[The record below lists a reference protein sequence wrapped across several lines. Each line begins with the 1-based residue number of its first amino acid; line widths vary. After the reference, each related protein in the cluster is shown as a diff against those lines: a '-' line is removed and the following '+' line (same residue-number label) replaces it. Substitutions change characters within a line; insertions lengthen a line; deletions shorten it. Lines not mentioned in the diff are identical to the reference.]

1 MCAEHKVIKTLLWD
15 FHVKEL
21 NATMGEFGGW
31 EVPMIYTSIMKE
43 HMIVRTDCG
52 IFDVS
57 HMGRIKV
64 TGPEVIPFLQ
74 KIYTKDISKTK
85 DYWMSGPTLA
95 LNEYARVKDDE
106 MPYKVSDEEW
116 FVVANAPYREK
127 MLKHFER
134 VIKENEFKV
143 NVEDITF
150 KLAMIAVQGPKT
162 VEVFGKI
169 GAGWVDDLH
178 TLQFRMNE
186 EIAGQKVFLISRS
199 GWTGEDGFEIWAEPK
214 AMVEIYRALLKAGA
228 KPVGTVCRDTLRIEM
243 GFVLGG
249 HEYGEDPKEFP
260 PANSLRYGLG
270 AIDWSKHGFIG
281 EDALRAYRRE
291 GVRWIRVG
299 IKMRKRYARAIIRQG
314 YKLYIE
320 DQCVGWV
327 TSGTYSPYLKTT
339 VGQAYV
345 DSRYA
350 IFGDFIEVEIR
361 GKRYEGRILDF
372 PLVPGRPIVK

>member
-1 MCAEHKVIKTLLWD
+1 MCAKHQVVKTLLWD

-21 NATMGEFGGW
+21 NASMGEFGGW
-31 EVPMIYTSIMKE
+31 EVPMIYTGIMKE

-64 TGPEVIPFLQ
+64 TGPDVIPFLQ

-95 LNEYARVKDDE
+95 LNEHARVKDDE
-106 MPYKVSDEEW
+106 MPYKISDEEW
-116 FVVANAPYREK
+116 LIIANAPYREK
-127 MLKHFER
+127 MLKHYDK
-134 VIKENEFKV
+134 VIKENGFKV
-143 NVEDITF
+143 KVEDLTF

-162 VEVFGKI
+162 VEVFEKM
-169 GAGWVDDLH
+169 GAGRVDDLH

-186 EIAGQKVFLISRS
+186 EIAGKKVFLISRS

-249 HEYGEDPKEFP
+249 HEYEEDPTKFP
-260 PANSLRYGLG
+260 PANSLRYGMG
-270 AIDWSKHGFIG
+270 AIDWDKHGFIG
-281 EDALRAYRRE
+281 EEALRAYRRE

-299 IKMRKRYARAIIRQG
+299 IRMRKKHARAILRFG
-314 YKLYIE
+314 YPLYIE
-320 DQCVGWV
+320 DQYAGWV
-327 TSGTYSPYLKTT
+327 TSGTYSPYLKRS
-339 VGQAYV
+339 VGQAYI
-345 DSRYA
+345 DARYA
-350 IFGDFIEVEIR
+350 IFGDFVEVEIR

-372 PLVPGRPIVK
+372 PLIPGRPVVK